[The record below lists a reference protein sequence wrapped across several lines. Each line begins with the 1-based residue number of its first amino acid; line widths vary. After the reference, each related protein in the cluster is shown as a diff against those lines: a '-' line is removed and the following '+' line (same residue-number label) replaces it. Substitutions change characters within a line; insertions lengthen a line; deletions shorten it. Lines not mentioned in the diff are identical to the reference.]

1 MEQKLIEYKKA
12 GFLDINTVDGSEL
25 FHLTT
30 PCRFRVAENIVSD
43 LKKNYKADEQIGGVL
58 WVKPT
63 SKYEEIIHCIDKV
76 SYTRNVIEDNT
87 RADDRNK
94 SNAYLPDFK
103 ELNQALNDLF
113 FQGYLPVKFHTH
125 QNLTSVS
132 SKQDKRESTLPYVV
146 GNKKLLMPQGRI
158 VGNDIFIEGY
168 NSIDLIENYS
178 FQFEVEL
185 FDTEEVPQ
193 QPFPTY
199 EEVLEQQKR
208 NNPEAFRKK

>member
-1 MEQKLIEYKKA
+1 
-12 GFLDINTVDGSEL
+12 
-25 FHLTT
+25 
-30 PCRFRVAENIVSD
+30 VADVKSNH
-43 LKKNYKADEQIGGVL
+43 KADEQIGGVL

-63 SKYEEIIHCIDKV
+63 FKDGEIIHSIDKV
-76 SYTRNVIEDNT
+76 SYIRNVIEDNK
-87 RADDRNK
+87 RADYRNK

-103 ELNQALNDLF
+103 ELNQTLNDLF
-113 FQGYLPVKFHTH
+113 SQGYLPVKFHTH

-185 FDTEEVPQ
+185 FEATE
-193 QPFPTY
+193 FP
-199 EEVLEQQKR
+199 K
-208 NNPEAFRKK
+208 